1 MTGNYK
7 GYIFDIYYDWS
18 TYVRSRF
25 YRAIIFNVYF
35 KPPLKSNR
43 DVDEKILEDIAKRNH
58 FSNWSMKNWNYWWKN
73 DVLIMRNGVGL
84 INPGFEKILKRM
96 DLAVT
101 ILDNENLK
109 PVDRATLESWR
120 KQDPN
125 SCVPEI
131 ITYFEKN

>member
-1 MTGNYK
+1 
-7 GYIFDIYYDWS
+7 
-18 TYVRSRF
+18 
-25 YRAIIFNVYF
+25 
-35 KPPLKSNR
+35 
-43 DVDEKILEDIAKRNH
+43 
-58 FSNWSMKNWNYWWKN
+58 
-73 DVLIMRNGVGL
+73 MRNGDGL